1 MERKIAAWYLG
12 IQTRL
17 EMVKDVVKG
26 LRFLSNPSQQCLS
39 PVIQGGGGAG
49 YICQEASGQ
58 GDI

>member
-26 LRFLSNPSQQCLS
+26 LRFL
-39 PVIQGGGGAG
+39 AG
-49 YICQEASGQ
+49 YICQEASVQ